1 MLGRPVGTTPGMGGV
16 RGGAVDLSD
25 QSATQGPPRGSLRDN
40 PPNGR
45 DGRDRSDPEPAM
57 SAHAPSRYA
66 EHLLR
71 VCETAARAIDAA
83 GFDHLL
89 IAAGRQKYQFLD
101 DRPYD
106 FAANPHFKWWVPLGA
121 HPDCWIRYTP
131 GQRPMLAYHQPAD
144 YWHLP
149 PADPHGEWVEHFDVR
164 VIRDPAEARA
174 IFPVDL
180 RRTAILGESD
190 AALGDAVPNN
200 PDTVLTR
207 LHLARTRKSPWEL
220 DRMRAASRRAARA
233 HRAAA
238 SAFRAR
244 ASEHAIHV
252 AYCEAAGQGER
263 DLPYGNI
270 VGLNEHAAVLH
281 YQHQEREAPAEHR
294 SLLIDAGASVDGYAA
309 DITRTFGNGD
319 AAFTELLDG
328 VNRAQM
334 ALADAARPGRDFRD
348 LHLEAHRRLAGVL
361 AELGIVRMSPESIV
375 ETRLSSAFFPHGLGH
390 FLGLQV
396 HDVGGFLA
404 DESGATIP
412 KPAGHPYL
420 RCTRTLEPGNVVTIE
435 PGIYFIDL
443 LLAEVRSGPHAAA
456 VDWAKVEHLARFGG
470 VRIEDDVHVTDGAP
484 ENLTRDAFRALA

>member
-1 MLGRPVGTTPGMGGV
+1 
-16 RGGAVDLSD
+16 
-25 QSATQGPPRGSLRDN
+25 
-40 PPNGR
+40 
-45 DGRDRSDPEPAM
+45 M
-57 SAHAPSRYA
+57 SAHAQAAYA
-66 EHLLR
+66 DHLAR
-71 VCETAARAIDAA
+71 VREVVDRSLDAA

-89 IAAGRQKYQFLD
+89 IGSGRQRYQFLD

-106 FAANPHFKWWVPLGA
+106 FAANPHFKWWAPLGA

-131 GQRPMLAYHQPAD
+131 GQRPALAYHQPAD

-149 PADPHGEWVEHFDVR
+149 PADPEGEWVAHFDVR

-174 IFPVDL
+174 IFPANL
-180 RRTAILGESD
+180 ARTAILAEAD

-200 PDTVLTR
+200 PDAVLHR
-207 LHLARTRKSPWEL
+207 LHLARSRKTPWEL

-244 ASEHAIHV
+244 GSEHAIHL

-263 DLPYGNI
+263 ELPYANI

-281 YQHQEREAPAEHR
+281 YQHQEREPPAEHR

-334 ALADAARPGRDFRD
+334 ALADATRPGRDFRD
-348 LHLEAHRRLAGVL
+348 LHLEAHRLLAGVL
-361 AELGIVRMSPESIV
+361 ADCGIVRMAPESIV

-412 KPAGHPYL
+412 KPEGHPYL
-420 RCTRTLEPGNVVTIE
+420 RCTRRLEAGNVITIE

-443 LLAEVRSGPHAAA
+443 LLAEVRSGPHAGS

-470 VRIEDDVHVTDGAP
+470 VRIEDDVHVTDAAP
-484 ENLTRDAFRALA
+484 ENLTRDAFRSLA

>member
-1 MLGRPVGTTPGMGGV
+1 MT
-16 RGGAVDLSD
+16 
-25 QSATQGPPRGSLRDN
+25 
-40 PPNGR
+40 
-45 DGRDRSDPEPAM
+45 
-57 SAHAPSRYA
+57 APSAAAYA
-66 EHLLR
+66 EHLAR
-71 VCETAARAIDAA
+71 VCAATDRALEA
-83 GFDHLL
+83 GGYEHLA
-89 IAAGRQKYQFLD
+89 IGSGRLKYQFLD
-101 DRPYD
+101 DRPYG
-106 FAANPHFKWWVPLGA
+106 FAANPHFKWWLPLGA
-121 HPDCWIRYTP
+121 HPECWIRYTP
-131 GQRPMLAYHQPAD
+131 SMRPVLAYYQPAD

-149 PADPHGEWVEHFDVR
+149 PADPQGAWVEHFDVR
-164 VIRDPAEARA
+164 VIGDPAEARA
-174 IFPVDL
+174 LFPQDL
-180 RRTAILGESD
+180 SRTAILAEPD
-190 AALGDAVPNN
+190 AALDDLVPNN
-200 PDTVLTR
+200 PDVILHR

-220 DRMRAASRRAARA
+220 ERMRAASARAARA

-238 SAFRAR
+238 AAFRAH
-244 ASEHAIHV
+244 ASEHAIHL

-263 DLPYGNI
+263 ELPYSNI

-281 YQHQEREAPAEHR
+281 YQHQDRVPPSAHR

-319 AAFTELLDG
+319 AEFTALLDG

-348 LHLEAHRRLAGVL
+348 LHLETHRLLAGVL
-361 AELGIVRMSPESIV
+361 ADCGIVRMSPEAIV

-412 KPAGHPYL
+412 KPDGHPFL

-443 LLAEVRSGPHAAA
+443 LLAEVRDGPHARA
-456 VDWAKVEHLARFGG
+456 VNWDRVAHLARFGG
-470 VRIEDDVHVTDGAP
+470 VRIEDDVHVTDGTP
-484 ENLTRDAFRALA
+484 ENLTRDAFRSLA

>member
-1 MLGRPVGTTPGMGGV
+1 MSSTAPARHADHVAHV
-16 RGGAVDLSD
+16 RA
-25 QSATQGPPRGSLRDN
+25 AT
-40 PPNGR
+40 
-45 DGRDRSDPEPAM
+45 DRAL
-57 SAHAPSRYA
+57 A
-66 EHLLR
+66 
-71 VCETAARAIDAA
+71 AA

-89 IAAGRQKYQFLD
+89 IASGRQKYQFLD

-131 GQRPMLAYHQPAD
+131 GEKPVLAYHQPAD

-149 PADPHGEWVEHFDVR
+149 PSDPEGEWVESFDVR
-164 VIRDPAEARA
+164 VIRDPAEARKV
-174 IFPVDL
+174 FPANL
-180 RRTAILGESD
+180 ARAAILGEAD
-190 AALGDAVPNN
+190 AALGDAVPNS
-200 PDTVLTR
+200 PEPILHR
-207 LHLARTRKSPWEL
+207 LHLARTRKSAWEIE
-220 DRMRAASRRAARA
+220 RMRAASRRAARA

-238 SAFRAR
+238 GAFRAH
-244 ASEHAIHV
+244 ASEHAIHL

-263 DLPYGNI
+263 ELPYGNI

-281 YQHQEREAPAEHR
+281 YQHQDRDPPAEHR

-319 AAFTELLDG
+319 PEFTALLDG
-328 VNRAQM
+328 VNRVQM
-334 ALADAARPGRDFRD
+334 ALADAARPGVDFRE
-348 LHLEAHRRLAGVL
+348 LHLDAHRGLAGVL
-361 AELGIVRMSPESIV
+361 ADLGLVRMSPEAIV

-412 KPAGHPYL
+412 KPEGHPFL
-420 RCTRTLEPGNVVTIE
+420 RCTRTLEAGNVVTIE

-443 LLAEVRSGPHAAA
+443 LLDGVRAGPHAGAI
-456 VDWAKVEHLARFGG
+456 DWRRIEHLARFGG

>member
-1 MLGRPVGTTPGMGGV
+1 
-16 RGGAVDLSD
+16 
-25 QSATQGPPRGSLRDN
+25 
-40 PPNGR
+40 
-45 DGRDRSDPEPAM
+45 M
-57 SAHAPSRYA
+57 SAAKSAAYP
-66 EHLLR
+66 EHLACVR
-71 VCETAARAIDAA
+71 KAADRALAAA

-89 IAAGRQKYQFLD
+89 IASGRLKYQFLD

-131 GQRPMLAYHQPAD
+131 GQRPVLAYYQPTD

-149 PADPHGEWVEHFDVR
+149 PSDPDGDWVEHFDVR

-174 IFPVDL
+174 IFPANL
-180 RRTAILGESD
+180 ARTAILGEAD

-200 PDTVLTR
+200 PDAVLHH
-207 LHLARTRKSPWEL
+207 LNLARTRKTAWEL

-244 ASEHAIHV
+244 GSEHAIHL
-252 AYCEAAGQGER
+252 AYCEAAGQSER
-263 DLPYGNI
+263 ELPYGNI
-270 VGLNEHAAVLH
+270 IGLNEHAAVLH
-281 YQHQEREAPAEHR
+281 YQHQDRNPPPEHR
-294 SLLIDAGASVDGYAA
+294 SLLIDAGASIDGYAA
-309 DITRTFGNGD
+309 DITRTLGNGD
-319 AAFTELLDG
+319 PVFTALLDG
-328 VNRAQM
+328 VNRVQM
-334 ALADAARPGRDFRD
+334 ALAEAARPGCDFRA
-348 LHLEAHRRLAGVL
+348 LHLEAHRRLAEVL
-361 AELGIVRMSPESIV
+361 AELGIVRMAPESIV
-375 ETRLSSAFFPHGLGH
+375 ETGLSSAFFPHGLGH

-412 KPAGHPYL
+412 KPDGHPFL
-420 RCTRTLEPGNVVTIE
+420 RLTRTLEAGNVVTIE

-443 LLAEVRSGPHAAA
+443 LLAKVRHGPHSGA
-456 VDWAKVEHLARFGG
+456 VDWALVEHLARFGG

-484 ENLTRDAFRALA
+484 ENLTRDAFRSLA